1 MSNEIK
7 NIINP
12 SINETSI
19 NETSINKTNTI
30 KKFLFSTIANFTA
43 ISVVYPF
50 DNIRIK
56 QHNNIKINYQFSYL
70 YNGYT
75 SSLLKQ
81 TTYSVPNVFIY
92 SQLLANYKNTEKKEP
107 SLITKLLY
115 GSFSGS
121 IAGFLGTPSEVIM
134 VRAISSPNKF
144 QGVIPSIKNTY
155 NAHGI
160 KEFFNGYQPTVIRA
174 FLFNGPKLAF
184 YTECKNKLS
193 NNYPELKGTIKL
205 HAFSAFVST
214 SIGVLIS
221 NPFDVVKT
229 RMQTPSKIQISNKTQ
244 SNGKKNEIYNTIK
257 NIFQKEG
264 FSAFYKGTLPSLIK
278 NTPHAVISFVLLDQL
293 SSYFIGKEA
302 L

>member
-1 MSNEIK
+1 MN
-7 NIINP
+7 N
-12 SINETSI
+12 
-19 NETSINKTNTI
+19 TN
-30 KKFLFSTIANFTA
+30 KKFINNGTNENNTNNTNNMKKFMFSTIANFTA

-50 DNIRIK
+50 DNMRIK
-56 QHNNIKINYQFSYL
+56 QHNNIKIQYKFSYL

-75 SSLLKQ
+75 SGLLKQ
-81 TTYSVPNVFIY
+81 FTYSVPNVFIY
-92 SQLLANYKNTEKKEP
+92 SHLLNNYKKTEKKEP

-115 GSFSGS
+115 GSISGS
-121 IAGFLGTPSEVIM
+121 IAGFLGTPSEVTM

-144 QGVIPSIKNTY
+144 QGVIHSVKNTY
-155 NAHGI
+155 NNHGL
-160 KEFFNGYQPTVIRA
+160 KEFYHGYQPTVIRA

-193 NNYPELKGTIKL
+193 TKYPELEGTIKL

-214 SIGVLIS
+214 TIGTFIS

-229 RMQTPSKIQISNKTQ
+229 RIQSSTNT
-244 SNGKKNEIYNTIK
+244 KKNEIYNTIK

-264 FSAFYKGTLPSLIK
+264 FFAFYKGTIPSLLK

-293 SSYFIGKEA
+293 SRYFIGKEA